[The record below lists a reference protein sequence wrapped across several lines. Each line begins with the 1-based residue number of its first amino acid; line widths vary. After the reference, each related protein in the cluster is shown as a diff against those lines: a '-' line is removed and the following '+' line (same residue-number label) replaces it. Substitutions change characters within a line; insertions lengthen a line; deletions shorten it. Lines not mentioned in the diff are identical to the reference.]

1 MQEGR
6 SFIVERGG
14 ADKERQYKNAM
25 ETWRQMVYRSVLLL
39 SSYYLYV
46 FVNWEKVKN
55 VNCQLSHLV
64 KKACKETQIAQ
75 YIKHRHGIT
84 FFQIICS
91 HVKMTICLQISPQ
104 TTDMG
109 SKQNINQ
116 IL

>member
-14 ADKERQYKNAM
+14 ADKERQYKNAK

-39 SSYYLYV
+39 SSYHLYV

-55 VNCQLSHLV
+55 HSQLFHLV

-75 YIKHRHGIT
+75 YIKHRYGIT
-84 FFQIICS
+84 FFQS
-91 HVKMTICLQISPQ
+91 FAHK
-104 TTDMG
+104 
-109 SKQNINQ
+109 
-116 IL
+116 